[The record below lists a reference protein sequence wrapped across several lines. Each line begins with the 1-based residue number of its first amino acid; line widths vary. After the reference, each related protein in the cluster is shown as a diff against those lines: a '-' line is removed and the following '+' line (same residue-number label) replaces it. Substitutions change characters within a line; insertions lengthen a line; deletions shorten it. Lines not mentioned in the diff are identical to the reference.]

1 MMLNNLLNFS
11 GLERDGCKMGAAS
24 VVYTSVKAACQAVV
38 ALHGKSIGGG
48 VVWARQQG
56 GEVCGLNSRILLHMI
71 FSPCFLF

>member
-71 FSPCFLF
+71 FSPCFPF